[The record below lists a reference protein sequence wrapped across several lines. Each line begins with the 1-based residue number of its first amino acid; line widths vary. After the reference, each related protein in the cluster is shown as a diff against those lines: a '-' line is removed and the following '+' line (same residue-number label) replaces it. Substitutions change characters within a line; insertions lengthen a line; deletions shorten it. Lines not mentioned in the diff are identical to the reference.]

1 LTVAVADRGAGLP
14 GEVGD
19 RIFEPFVSTKDA
31 GTGLGLSIC
40 KRIVKEHGGEIWAE
54 NRDGGGAVFSFRL
67 PVTPADGSAPERPD
81 AKPADDNAEGLG
93 G

>member
-1 LTVAVADRGAGLP
+1 
-14 GEVGD
+14 
-19 RIFEPFVSTKDA
+19 
-31 GTGLGLSIC
+31 
-40 KRIVKEHGGEIWAE
+40 VKEHGGEIWAE